1 MQWSRIG
8 LPVKETLRD
17 SGLIP
22 RPGRSPGGGNASPFK
37 YFYLENSMDRG
48 ARWASAHGVTEADR
62 TVEHTCPVSVKLF
75 QSCLTLGDPV
85 DCSPPGSSVR
95 GILQARMLEAVSMPS
110 SLPYPEMELHLLC
123 LLHWQ
128 LDSLPLAWPLE
139 LLCIF
144 CGFLLCFDH
153 ETNMK
158 HLIGIL
164 LWWFQLCCITEYPLF
179 STPFHHILCL
189 WCQNLPLL
197 GCVSIN
203 KFW

>member
-1 MQWSRIG
+1 MPAHSSIFTWKIPWTEMLGG
-8 LPVKETLRD
+8 LQPMGSQRPTGLR
-17 SGLIP
+17 
-22 RPGRSPGGGNASPFK
+22 
-37 YFYLENSMDRG
+37 
-48 ARWASAHGVTEADR
+48 
-62 TVEHTCPVSVKLF
+62 EHTCPVSVKLF

-110 SLPYPEMELHLLC
+110 SLPYPGMELHLLC

-128 LDSLPLAWPLE
+128 LDSLPLARPLE

-164 LWWFQLCCITEYPLF
+164 L
-179 STPFHHILCL
+179 
-189 WCQNLPLL
+189 
-197 GCVSIN
+197 
-203 KFW
+203 